1 MALQSTVKG
10 NKKRNAEEKG
20 RQYLREDQVGV
31 HKEAKS
37 VSQST
42 MKRYKNNTE
51 EQKRKNSTEKTGM
64 DFSRIK

>member
-31 HKEAKS
+31 HKVAKS

-42 MKRYKNNTE
+42 MERYKNNTE